1 MNGRIKCFDSNNK
14 CINLLVQDRE
24 LLKKYNEIWDKISN
38 LIKKVFNSETVYN
51 DKYIKTKIIIYNN
64 RINTN
69 LQSNKTPRNN

>member
-14 CINLLVQDRE
+14 CINLLVQDIE

>member
-14 CINLLVQDRE
+14 RINLLVQDIE